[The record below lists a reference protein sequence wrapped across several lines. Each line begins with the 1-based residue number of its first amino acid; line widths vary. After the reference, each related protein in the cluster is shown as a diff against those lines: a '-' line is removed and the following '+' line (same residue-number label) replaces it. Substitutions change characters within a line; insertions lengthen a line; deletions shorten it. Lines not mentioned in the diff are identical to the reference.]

1 MTLARFVF
9 IFLCFTELG
18 LLQFQVFFY
27 YYVINNRNQ
36 EMNIYS
42 VVVPTFQVQVSSN
55 VCQLKQFLLFPKDN
69 AILYCDKNKS
79 YWMHINNMI
88 GGRQ

>member
-1 MTLARFVF
+1 
-9 IFLCFTELG
+9 
-18 LLQFQVFFY
+18 
-27 YYVINNRNQ
+27 
-36 EMNIYS
+36 MNIYS